1 MSHQQY
7 RDVMRMGIHLLY
19 QAAARAIALSAFCL
33 LIMTTNFNEAEAAV
47 EGHPAPASMPAQKK
61 EFPVSAEAA
70 PVRFRSDAEDY
81 SGRIAGSLGFVL
93 LVALSGFAAVYIMRR
108 KEGLAGKGKATKGYE
123 VRLLSFKRISPRLNV
138 LMIDVGQGKVVTL
151 ADNGNSL
158 LKLAEFDQGMAAS
171 LEAIDERS
179 HEK

>member
-1 MSHQQY
+1 MSRQQY
-7 RDVMRMGIHLLY
+7 RDVMRTSIHPGCQMTIRTIVL
-19 QAAARAIALSAFCL
+19 AVICL
-33 LIMTTNFNEAEAAV
+33 LITAINFNEAQAAV
-47 EGHPAPASMPAQKK
+47 EGHPAPTEMSAQKK
-61 EFPVSAEAA
+61 ESPVGSEAA

-108 KEGLAGKGKATKGYE
+108 KEALAGKSKATKDYG

-138 LMIDVGQGKVVTL
+138 LIIDVGRGKVVTL

-158 LKLAEFDQGMAAS
+158 LKLVEFDQGMTAS
-171 LEAIDERS
+171 LEVTDERS